1 MNDHPTGAPPERH
14 GDREEIARLLPAPA
28 DWDLPREQHLR
39 HKDRLMHQIDHDR
52 TDRDQ
57 VARPASTRPRSIRP
71 RSPRTRSARQ
81 LLRPAILAPATAL
94 ALACAVTAGIA
105 LTGGDPAPAGT
116 ASHGTATDMRP
127 AAALLDRISDATETR
142 ADLTVRDDQFV
153 YTREKTRGADLTSGK
168 AVLGP
173 LVDREVWAAQDPA
186 PLRKLGL
193 IREDGQTFPIN
204 AEFGDTEGTPAGINR
219 PTYHWLSSLPTD
231 PDKLLTYLYAKTPQ
245 ADGRERDQA
254 VFEQIGSLLGEVMP
268 PRTAAALY
276 RAAAKIPGVT
286 PAPEARD
293 AIGRRGLGIARDD
306 TRYGIRTEW
315 VFDKNAYTYL
325 GCRSYLVK
333 DTPYGKTG
341 TLLSSAAELEHAVVD
356 EAGRRPTEAQETRAE
371 RQG

>member
-1 MNDHPTGAPPERH
+1 MNDDTTGASSERH
-14 GDREEIARLLPAPA
+14 GDREEIARRLPAPA

-39 HKDRLMHQIDHDR
+39 HRDLLMHHIDHDQAAR
-52 TDRDQ
+52 T
-57 VARPASTRPRSIRP
+57 RPARR
-71 RSPRTRSARQ
+71 
-81 LLRPAILAPATAL
+81 LLRPAVLAPATAL

-105 LTGGDPAPAGT
+105 LTGGDPAPTRTEAHR
-116 ASHGTATDMRP
+116 AATDMQP

-142 ADLTVRDDQFV
+142 TGLTVRDDQFV

-173 LVDREVWAAQDPA
+173 LMDREVWAAEDPA

-193 IREDGQTFPIN
+193 IREGGETFPIN
-204 AEFGDTEGTPAGINR
+204 AELGDTEGTPAGINR
-219 PTYHWLSSLPTD
+219 PTYRWLSSLPSA

-254 VFEQIGSLLGEVMP
+254 VFEQIGSLLGGVMP

-293 AIGRRGLGIARDD
+293 AIGRKGLGIARDD

-315 VFDKNAYTYL
+315 VFDEKDFAFL
-325 GCRSYLVK
+325 GSRSYLTK
-333 DTPYGKTG
+333 DVSYGKAG
-341 TLLSSAAELEHAVVD
+341 TLLSSTAELEHAVVD
-356 EAGRRPTEAQETRAE
+356 EAGRQPTDAE
-371 RQG
+371 RTEGKRQS

>member
-1 MNDHPTGAPPERH
+1 MNDDTTGASPERH

-39 HKDRLMHQIDHDR
+39 HKDLLMHHIDHDR
-52 TDRDQ
+52 AART
-57 VARPASTRPRSIRP
+57 RPARR
-71 RSPRTRSARQ
+71 
-81 LLRPAILAPATAL
+81 LLRPAVLAPATAL

-116 ASHGTATDMRP
+116 ASHRAATDMQP

-142 ADLTVRDDQFV
+142 AGLTVRDDQFV

-173 LVDREVWAAQDPA
+173 LVDREVWAAEEPG
-186 PLRKLGL
+186 PLHKLGL
-193 IREDGQTFPIN
+193 VREDGKTFPIN
-204 AEFGDTEGTPAGINR
+204 AEFGDTGGTPAGINR
-219 PTYHWLSSLPTD
+219 PTYRWLSSLPTD
-231 PDKLLTYLYAKTPQ
+231 PDKLLAYLYAKTPQ

-254 VFEQIGSLLGEVMP
+254 VFEQIGSLLGGVMP

-286 PAPEARD
+286 PAPQARD
-293 AIGRRGLGIARDD
+293 AIGRKGLGIARDD

-315 VFDKNAYTYL
+315 VFDEKDFAFL
-325 GCRSYLVK
+325 GSRSYLTE
-333 DTPYGKTG
+333 DAPYGKAG
-341 TLLSSAAELEHAVVD
+341 TLLSSVAELEHAVVD
-356 EAGRRPTEAQETRAE
+356 EAGRRPTDAE
-371 RQG
+371 RTRTERQN